1 MLRDVTLFGTA
12 ARASAQLKRR
22 DLAGKTGTTNDYYDA
37 WFCGYQATVAG
48 CAWMGYDQP
57 KKLGS
62 RETGGVAALPIWIA
76 YMQTAL
82 RGVPEQ
88 IPSPPSGLTAPPGGD
103 GRSLM
108 YTENLPL
115 LHSDESPAGEPGAA
129 LPEERKAPA
138 AQAVG
143 IVPASTADLPS
154 SYDRH

>member
-1 MLRDVTLFGTA
+1 MQLKFLCPQVRV

-82 RGVPEQ
+82 RGVPAG
-88 IPSPPSGLTAPPGGD
+88 SGARAD
-103 GRSLM
+103 ADVRRR
-108 YTENLPL
+108 LP
-115 LHSDESPAGEPGAA
+115 AV
-129 LPEERKAPA
+129 
-138 AQAVG
+138 AQ
-143 IVPASTADLPS
+143 P
-154 SYDRH
+154 